1 MLCLDVY
8 RNFQYCTNLSKTAIY
23 DINFFFDQLQI
34 CTKNLLAHG
43 MKKNHTTPYL
53 FSSNLAFFVLG
64 CNSRDGDRLALFT
77 KAAVCSIFSGEASC
91 GAVKSVPPSAVA
103 VEAAAQLSC
112 FLMHS
117 GQRQVDSC
125 STRTVSSSLRPRHR
139 GWYHCGQ
146 KSQPRGTGV
155 IKAENSH

>member
-1 MLCLDVY
+1 M
-8 RNFQYCTNLSKTAIY
+8 NN
-23 DINFFFDQLQI
+23 DIPKIFFEQLQI
-34 CTKNLLAHG
+34 VQKTYFHITR
-43 MKKNHTTPYL
+43 KKNHTIPYL
-53 FSSNLAFFVLG
+53 FCSNLAFFVLG

-77 KAAVCSIFSGEASC
+77 KAAVWSIFRGEASC
-91 GAVKSVPPSAVA
+91 SGAVRGAVKSVPPSAAA

-146 KSQPRGTGV
+146 KSQPRGTRV
-155 IKAENSH
+155 IKTKQGIHIKGTVSRDGFDF